1 MTEWHFSIIIPK
13 INALLVY
20 TVIFQN
26 MEERGSA
33 EFPHNLICSKI
44 NDIKIP
50 KMSL

>member
-1 MTEWHFSIIIPK
+1 MTLQHYYPK
-13 INALLVY
+13 DKSNALLVY

-26 MEERGSA
+26 MEERGNV